1 MLQNDLSAMTLEKG
15 TILIV
20 DDNELN
26 CEILSIIFSVHP
38 IIIASNGKEALD
50 VKKKKKGELDA
61 VLLDYLMPQMDG
73 LTFLEQVKEEKLL
86 SRTPIF
92 LITSEED
99 DTLAAKAF
107 KLGVVDFIKRPLSAF
122 IVQKRVES
130 IIELYQTRAIL
141 EKLLEKETKKV
152 RDFGRGLIKTIGAAI
167 EDRVKDSRVHSH
179 NVRALSRILLT
190 KSEVGKNLTH
200 QEISEVLEAI
210 SLQDIGKLSQDSI
223 LHNDSDHPNKEQQEE
238 ISERSKKAIMLLTD
252 LQKVSHFKPFQF
264 ARDLAEFQKDNMEGH
279 YFSEKIGHQEIP
291 LWVQG
296 VAFSS
301 MIDSIIANSGKSG
314 KEGFSEALKRVEE
327 GEFGEFNSHLLKAVK
342 ENLDELQAVYG

>member
-26 CEILSIIFSVHP
+26 CEILSIIFSAHP

-50 VKKKKKGELDA
+50 VIREKKGELDA

-86 SRTPIF
+86 PRTPIF

-167 EDRVKDSRVHSH
+167 EDRVKDSRAHSH

-190 KSEVGKNLTH
+190 KSEVGGNLTH
-200 QEISEVLEAI
+200 QEIREVLEAI
-210 SLQDIGKLSQDSI
+210 SLQDIGKLSQDSS
-223 LHNDSDHPNKEQQEE
+223 LHNDSDLPNKEQQEE
-238 ISERSKKAIMLLTD
+238 ISERNKKAIMLLTD
-252 LQKVSHFKPFQF
+252 LQKVSHFKPFEL
-264 ARDLAEFQKDNMEGH
+264 AKDLAEFQKDKMEGH
-279 YFSEKIGHQEIP
+279 YISEKIGNQDIP

-314 KEGFSEALKRVEE
+314 KEAFSEAMKRVEE

>member
-50 VKKKKKGELDA
+50 VIRKKGELDA

-92 LITSEED
+92 LITSEGD

-141 EKLLEKETKKV
+141 EKLLEKETKK
-152 RDFGRGLIKTIGAAI
+152 L
-167 EDRVKDSRVHSH
+167 
-179 NVRALSRILLT
+179 
-190 KSEVGKNLTH
+190 
-200 QEISEVLEAI
+200 EI
-210 SLQDIGKLSQDSI
+210 
-223 LHNDSDHPNKEQQEE
+223 
-238 ISERSKKAIMLLTD
+238 
-252 LQKVSHFKPFQF
+252 
-264 ARDLAEFQKDNMEGH
+264 
-279 YFSEKIGHQEIP
+279 
-291 LWVQG
+291 
-296 VAFSS
+296 
-301 MIDSIIANSGKSG
+301 
-314 KEGFSEALKRVEE
+314 
-327 GEFGEFNSHLLKAVK
+327 
-342 ENLDELQAVYG
+342 LDEG